1 MCATHNVGRSTMV
14 VIQQEL
20 EKGVQ
25 VTDEIMIGRRQWKD
39 LFTKHTFFTS
49 GFRYYLSVITASRTK
64 EKQNEWKGLVESKV
78 RLLVNKLEMHPC
90 IVLAR
95 PFNKGFDRAH
105 RCKDNAQV
113 DQVVSFGSL
122 AYLYKPPAG
131 EESVKPEPK
140 EEVKQDVKQDLKQ
153 NVKEDAKEDVKPEDG
168 VPANGEKT
176 EVKSENGVRIKREH
190 PDEAPLPPAINA
202 EPEPTVD
209 ADDKV
214 NLQDI
219 PEYKA
224 EEPKE
229 IYTTNYYIGLQVQL
243 RDGEKS
249 LDMSREVNDWKA
261 MCMNTATYDEG
272 LTFLAIQHVKN
283 TALPDDVFEPGETKP
298 RPVKKG
304 VKRVATEDPDHRQ
317 QQPPAKRQVPVQQR
331 QQQQQQHPT
340 STTAAAAG

>member
-1 MCATHNVGRSTMV
+1 MV

-113 DQVVSFGSL
+113 EEVVSFGSL

-140 EEVKQDVKQDLKQ
+140 SETKFEAKEEVKQEAKQEAKQDVKAE
-153 NVKEDAKEDVKPEDG
+153 VG
-168 VPANGEKT
+168 VTTNQEKT
-176 EVKSENGVRIKREH
+176 EVKSENGVQIKQEQ
-190 PDEAPLPPAINA
+190 PNDAQPPATVNT
-202 EPEPTVD
+202 EPEPAAD
-209 ADDKV
+209 ADGKIS
-214 NLQDI
+214 LQDI

-224 EEPKE
+224 EEPKDLE

-249 LDMSREVNDWKA
+249 LDMSREVNDWKT

-304 VKRVATEDPDHRQ
+304 VKRAAPEDAGHRQ

-331 QQQQQQHPT
+331 QQQQQPT